1 MNAAIRYRYCD
12 PDQLKLE
19 RISTPQPSAHEI
31 LVQVK
36 ATTVNRTDCGVLT
49 GKPYA
54 IRLFTGLT
62 KPMRPITG
70 TDFAG
75 EVVAVGNEVR
85 EFNDGDRVYG
95 FYDEG
100 LQSHAEYVTVGVSKP
115 VRRIPAEIGFEEAV
129 ASLEGA
135 HYAFYFLDKF
145 KLSPG
150 DVVLV
155 NGGTGAIGNAA
166 VQFLRYMGVEVTVTC
181 ATPDV
186 PRLLEQG
193 ATEVIDYTIQDFT
206 QLNRRFN
213 AIFDAV
219 GKSSFSAC
227 KRLLTP
233 RGVYISSELGPNWQN
248 PLLGLISPF
257 MPGKKVKFPLPLSI
271 HRSMAFIHDR
281 ISDGSFRP
289 LIDQRFA
296 LADIGDAF
304 RYVMS
309 GQKKG
314 NVLLTDFTT
323 QTAAH
328 THQG

>member
-1 MNAAIRYRYCD
+1 MNAAVRYHYCH
-12 PDQLKLE
+12 PDHLKVQ
-19 RISTPQPSAHEI
+19 RISTPQPHAREI
-31 LVQVK
+31 LVKVK

-62 KPMRPITG
+62 KPVRPITG

-75 EVVAVGNEVR
+75 EVVAVGKEVR
-85 EFNDGDRVYG
+85 EFKEGDRVYG

-100 LQSHAEYVTVGVSKP
+100 LQSHAEYVTVPVSKP
-115 VRRIPAEIGFEEAV
+115 VRLMPANIGFEDAV
-129 ASLEGA
+129 ASLEGG

-150 DVVLV
+150 DAVLV

-166 VQFLRYMGVEVTVTC
+166 VQFLRYMDVEVTVTC
-181 ATPDV
+181 DTHYV
-186 PRLLEQG
+186 PILLNQG
-193 ATEVIDYTIQDFT
+193 AHDVIDYTIQDFT
-206 QLNRRFN
+206 QLNLRFN

-219 GKSSFSAC
+219 GKSSFGAC
-227 KRLLTP
+227 KRILTP

-248 PLLGLISPF
+248 PMLGLVSPL

-281 ISDGSFRP
+281 ISDGNFRP
-289 LIDQRFA
+289 LIDQYFA
-296 LADIGDAF
+296 LSDISDAF
-304 RYVMS
+304 HYVMS

-323 QTAAH
+323 QISAH
-328 THQG
+328 TPQV